1 MTNACRAEKESTFQA
16 FCGISP
22 GVSKNGKKS
31 FPIFGHINFYHEE
44 HEGHE
49 G

>member
-1 MTNACRAEKESTFQA
+1 VKKIDNERFTVLYAEQVKV
-16 FCGISP
+16 

-31 FPIFGHINFYHEE
+31 LPIFGHINFYHEE

>member
-1 MTNACRAEKESTFQA
+1 MNYIYDVKRTMSIGVVCLKTAK
-16 FCGISP
+16 SP
-22 GVSKNGKKS
+22 